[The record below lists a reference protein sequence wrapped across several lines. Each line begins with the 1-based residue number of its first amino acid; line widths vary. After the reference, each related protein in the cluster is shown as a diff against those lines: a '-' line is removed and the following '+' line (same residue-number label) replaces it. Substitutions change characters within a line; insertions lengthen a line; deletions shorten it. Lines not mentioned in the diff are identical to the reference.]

1 MMGDSFQSYRIYS
14 EFIITLCALR
24 YHRRDCIIY
33 ISIRSVLLSCMNIA
47 LLSVEQIVEII
58 LALNY
63 LNILD
68 WMCDKV
74 FSEPERHMAEIP
86 IIYHFTTVICVEK

>member
-1 MMGDSFQSYRIYS
+1 
-14 EFIITLCALR
+14 
-24 YHRRDCIIY
+24 
-33 ISIRSVLLSCMNIA
+33 MNIA

-68 WMCDKV
+68 WMFDKV